1 MKICSKLLI
10 CCSLIL
16 FSNYAVS
23 QTRLW
28 GLTSTGGANGEGT
41 IGYYELSS
49 NSWVTEHNFSSAGGA
64 NPKGS
69 LALFAGKLYGMTTK
83 GGANNKGVIFEYDP
97 QTKVYTK
104 KVDFTGDNGS
114 TPSGSLTL
122 LNNKFYGMTY
132 EGGSKGYG
140 VTFEWDPVT
149 NVIAKKINWDARYG
163 YGAGPRGS
171 LLLDNGFLYGM
182 TSSGAGYDDAFWR
195 GVAFKWNPATGTVNS
210 AYLSGSGGR
219 SPEGSLTRFGSRFYG
234 LTKLGGDYDG
244 GSLIEW
250 GASSPVTIKVSFNQ
264 GFPTGSLIAFNS
276 KLYGLAAGSGSSFG
290 YIFSW
295 DPSSNSLQILA
306 NFDGNNGSRPFG
318 SLSYSNGKLYGLTYE
333 GGASNLGT
341 LFEFDLTTKVLQKKV
356 DFSNSTGGNP
366 YYTQLL
372 EVGPAPEPISQTIN
386 FEALSSKTFG
396 DAEFSLTA
404 IASSG
409 LEVAYTS
416 SDPTVATIS
425 GEKVTMLKAG
435 TVVITASQPG
445 NSFYRAATSVQQ
457 VLTISKF
464 TPSLEWNNPA
474 DIIYGTPLTLKQLSC
489 TASSSGTLVYTPPLG
504 TVLNVGNNQP
514 LSVTF
519 SPSNPA
525 SVNSVSLQVFI
536 NVLNPPPN
544 DESLVQTKLW
554 GVTSTG
560 GINDGGTIGY
570 FGVTSGTWTT
580 VYNFESTT
588 GLTPKGSLSLFN
600 GKLYGMTSAGGSN
613 NKGVIFEYDPITKT
627 YTKKIDFIGT
637 NGGNPTG
644 SLTLLNNKFYGM
656 TYSGGSSP
664 YGTLFEWN
672 PSTNEYMVK
681 VNFNGSNGAWPYG
694 SLLVDNGLL
703 YGLTSGGVDYDQAF
717 WYGIAFSFDPNSNV
731 LKKINPFNIDN
742 GPGVGIAKR
751 PTCSLVKFGSKF
763 YGVSKFGG
771 SLDFGTIFEWNGT
784 SEISKITPVISFSS
798 SNPYPSGSLA
808 LAGDRLYGTTEGP
821 NGSIFEYD
829 PTNKTINS
837 GGSFDGVNGKT
848 PTGTFTFSNGKLYG
862 LTSSGG
868 TSNLG
873 TLVEYNPTTKIITKK
888 VDFNYSTGG
897 NPVYTQLLEIAAAP
911 INQIIQFEPIA
922 NKIFGTGPFTLSA
935 SASSGLNVSFSSSD
949 PTIASISGNTVTIIK
964 AGIVTI
970 TASQSGNSSYNAAA
984 NVSQVLTIE
993 KNTPTISWENP
1004 SDINVG
1010 TPLSAAQL
1018 NATTTVAGSFAYSP
1032 AIGSVLPAGN
1042 NQPLSVTF
1050 TPTNSTNYNT
1060 VVKQA
1065 FVNVINFNPPSD
1077 SQIYGFTNSGGASNN
1092 GTIFKI
1098 SPNGDNEQVLFNFNI
1113 STGSPVGKPILAS
1126 NGKYY
1131 GLTRNGGA
1139 SDFGILFEYDPTS
1152 GIFKKIADMN
1162 SVGGKNPNGTLIQS
1176 SLNGKIYG
1184 TCQYGGISGLG
1195 MGILFEF
1202 DPATSQV
1209 TKKISFNATSYYA
1222 ARNPSGSLLETS
1234 TGKII
1239 GVGRNSL
1246 FEYDIVGATYKT
1258 LLTMGNDLI
1267 DTGAP
1272 GPPKD
1277 PNPSIILGSD
1287 GFIYGST
1294 TTGGAGETSE
1304 LQHGTLFKIA
1314 LNGTVNFFF
1323 SFTGSVLS
1331 GKPNAGVTEFNG
1343 KLYGTT
1349 GGGGTDNCGELFE
1362 FDLSTNTMTKR
1373 ADFVSATTGA
1383 NPSSSLTIVDGKL
1396 FGMTKL
1402 GGANGN
1408 GTIFEF
1414 DPTSGTLV
1422 KTFDFNGS
1430 NGQPSDNNHL
1440 FYQPSSKTSQ
1450 SITFAA
1456 IEEKNY
1462 GDAPFMLS
1470 AGASSGLSV
1479 SFSSSDP
1486 SVALIS
1492 GNEVTIL
1499 KAGTTTI
1506 TATQN
1511 GNDIYSPSPIV
1522 SQTLIV
1528 NKLIPVITWA
1538 NPSDIVYGIVLN
1550 NVQLN
1555 AVSTVSGTF
1564 VYSPSSGTQLTAGV
1578 NQTLSV
1584 TFTPTDAVNY
1594 TNVTKQVALNVTK
1607 AVPAITWANPSDI
1620 IYGTTLSVAQL
1631 NASSLISG
1639 SFVYSPSSGTKP
1651 NAGANQ
1657 TLSVTFTP
1665 TDAVNYTNVTKQVAL
1680 NVTKAIPAITWA
1692 NPSDIVYGTTLS
1704 VAQLNATSSISGSFV
1719 YSPSSGTKPNAGTN
1733 QTLSVTFTPT
1743 DAVNYTNVTK
1753 QVALNVTKALP
1764 AITWSNPSA
1773 IVYGTTLSVAQLNA
1787 SSSIPGTFVYS
1798 PSSGTKPN
1806 AGANQA
1812 LSVTFTPTDAVNYT
1826 NVTKQ
1831 VALNVTKAVP
1841 AITWLNPSAIV
1852 YGTTLSGAQ
1861 LNASSSIAGTFVYS
1875 PSSGTKLNAG
1885 LDQTLEVTFTPTDAN
1900 YHSVTKAVT
1909 ITINKASQQITFAA
1923 LLDKTF
1929 GESSFLLDGTASSL
1943 LPISYS
1949 TNSDKISITNSQ
1961 VTLLRAGRASIT
1973 ASQVGDDNFNG
1984 AATVSQS
1991 FCIKPVK
1998 PSITLSNLNTSPPL
2012 LTSNASD
2019 GNQWYLDDKPLAGAN
2034 SQSLIPEKS
2043 GVYKTQ
2049 VTIEDCK
2056 SEYSE
2061 NQIFVITGDLK
2072 LNEPITIFP
2081 NPVTDWVTVK
2091 TGNGI
2096 QQIIIYDLTGKEI
2109 ELRKVANSQEQ
2120 FDVSNYAPGMYL
2132 IKIKSEN
2139 QTSISRF
2146 VKR

>member
-1 MKICSKLLI
+1 
-10 CCSLIL
+10 
-16 FSNYAVS
+16 
-23 QTRLW
+23 
-28 GLTSTGGANGEGT
+28 
-41 IGYYELSS
+41 
-49 NSWVTEHNFSSAGGA
+49 
-64 NPKGS
+64 
-69 LALFAGKLYGMTTK
+69 
-83 GGANNKGVIFEYDP
+83 
-97 QTKVYTK
+97 
-104 KVDFTGDNGS
+104 
-114 TPSGSLTL
+114 
-122 LNNKFYGMTY
+122 
-132 EGGSKGYG
+132 
-140 VTFEWDPVT
+140 
-149 NVIAKKINWDARYG
+149 
-163 YGAGPRGS
+163 
-171 LLLDNGFLYGM
+171 
-182 TSSGAGYDDAFWR
+182 
-195 GVAFKWNPATGTVNS
+195 
-210 AYLSGSGGR
+210 
-219 SPEGSLTRFGSRFYG
+219 
-234 LTKLGGDYDG
+234 
-244 GSLIEW
+244 
-250 GASSPVTIKVSFNQ
+250 
-264 GFPTGSLIAFNS
+264 
-276 KLYGLAAGSGSSFG
+276 
-290 YIFSW
+290 
-295 DPSSNSLQILA
+295 
-306 NFDGNNGSRPFG
+306 
-318 SLSYSNGKLYGLTYE
+318 
-333 GGASNLGT
+333 
-341 LFEFDLTTKVLQKKV
+341 
-356 DFSNSTGGNP
+356 
-366 YYTQLL
+366 
-372 EVGPAPEPISQTIN
+372 
-386 FEALSSKTFG
+386 
-396 DAEFSLTA
+396 
-404 IASSG
+404 
-409 LEVAYTS
+409 
-416 SDPTVATIS
+416 
-425 GEKVTMLKAG
+425 
-435 TVVITASQPG
+435 
-445 NSFYRAATSVQQ
+445 
-457 VLTISKF
+457 
-464 TPSLEWNNPA
+464 
-474 DIIYGTPLTLKQLSC
+474 
-489 TASSSGTLVYTPPLG
+489 
-504 TVLNVGNNQP
+504 
-514 LSVTF
+514 
-519 SPSNPA
+519 
-525 SVNSVSLQVFI
+525 
-536 NVLNPPPN
+536 
-544 DESLVQTKLW
+544 
-554 GVTSTG
+554 
-560 GINDGGTIGY
+560 
-570 FGVTSGTWTT
+570 
-580 VYNFESTT
+580 
-588 GLTPKGSLSLFN
+588 
-600 GKLYGMTSAGGSN
+600 
-613 NKGVIFEYDPITKT
+613 
-627 YTKKIDFIGT
+627 
-637 NGGNPTG
+637 
-644 SLTLLNNKFYGM
+644 
-656 TYSGGSSP
+656 
-664 YGTLFEWN
+664 
-672 PSTNEYMVK
+672 
-681 VNFNGSNGAWPYG
+681 
-694 SLLVDNGLL
+694 
-703 YGLTSGGVDYDQAF
+703 
-717 WYGIAFSFDPNSNV
+717 
-731 LKKINPFNIDN
+731 
-742 GPGVGIAKR
+742 
-751 PTCSLVKFGSKF
+751 
-763 YGVSKFGG
+763 
-771 SLDFGTIFEWNGT
+771 
-784 SEISKITPVISFSS
+784 
-798 SNPYPSGSLA
+798 
-808 LAGDRLYGTTEGP
+808 
-821 NGSIFEYD
+821 
-829 PTNKTINS
+829 
-837 GGSFDGVNGKT
+837 
-848 PTGTFTFSNGKLYG
+848 
-862 LTSSGG
+862 
-868 TSNLG
+868 
-873 TLVEYNPTTKIITKK
+873 
-888 VDFNYSTGG
+888 
-897 NPVYTQLLEIAAAP
+897 
-911 INQIIQFEPIA
+911 
-922 NKIFGTGPFTLSA
+922 
-935 SASSGLNVSFSSSD
+935 
-949 PTIASISGNTVTIIK
+949 
-964 AGIVTI
+964 
-970 TASQSGNSSYNAAA
+970 
-984 NVSQVLTIE
+984 
-993 KNTPTISWENP
+993 
-1004 SDINVG
+1004 
-1010 TPLSAAQL
+1010 
-1018 NATTTVAGSFAYSP
+1018 
-1032 AIGSVLPAGN
+1032 
-1042 NQPLSVTF
+1042 
-1050 TPTNSTNYNT
+1050 
-1060 VVKQA
+1060 
-1065 FVNVINFNPPSD
+1065 
-1077 SQIYGFTNSGGASNN
+1077 
-1092 GTIFKI
+1092 
-1098 SPNGDNEQVLFNFNI
+1098 
-1113 STGSPVGKPILAS
+1113 
-1126 NGKYY
+1126 
-1131 GLTRNGGA
+1131 
-1139 SDFGILFEYDPTS
+1139 
-1152 GIFKKIADMN
+1152 
-1162 SVGGKNPNGTLIQS
+1162 
-1176 SLNGKIYG
+1176 
-1184 TCQYGGISGLG
+1184 
-1195 MGILFEF
+1195 
-1202 DPATSQV
+1202 
-1209 TKKISFNATSYYA
+1209 
-1222 ARNPSGSLLETS
+1222 
-1234 TGKII
+1234 
-1239 GVGRNSL
+1239 
-1246 FEYDIVGATYKT
+1246 
-1258 LLTMGNDLI
+1258 
-1267 DTGAP
+1267 
-1272 GPPKD
+1272 
-1277 PNPSIILGSD
+1277 
-1287 GFIYGST
+1287 
-1294 TTGGAGETSE
+1294 
-1304 LQHGTLFKIA
+1304 
-1314 LNGTVNFFF
+1314 
-1323 SFTGSVLS
+1323 
-1331 GKPNAGVTEFNG
+1331 
-1343 KLYGTT
+1343 
-1349 GGGGTDNCGELFE
+1349 
-1362 FDLSTNTMTKR
+1362 MTKR

-1578 NQTLSV
+1578 
-1584 TFTPTDAVNY
+1584 
-1594 TNVTKQVALNVTK
+1594 
-1607 AVPAITWANPSDI
+1607 
-1620 IYGTTLSVAQL
+1620 
-1631 NASSLISG
+1631 
-1639 SFVYSPSSGTKP
+1639 
-1651 NAGANQ
+1651 NQ

-2146 VKR
+2146 VNR

>member
-1 MKICSKLLI
+1 MKIYFKLLI
-10 CCSLIL
+10 CCLLVL

-97 QTKVYTK
+97 QTKIYTK
-104 KVDFTGDNGS
+104 KIDFSGDNGS

-122 LNNKFYGMTY
+122 FNDKFYGMTY

-149 NVIAKKINWDARYG
+149 NVFERKINWDARYG
-163 YGAGPRGS
+163 YGARPRGS
-171 LLLDNGFLYGM
+171 LLLDNGVLYGM
-182 TSSGAGYDDAFWR
+182 TSSGVDYDEAFWR
-195 GVAFKWNPATGTVNS
+195 GTLFSWNPSTGTLG
-210 AYLSGSGGR
+210 LSKLSDYNLGSN
-219 SPEGSLTRFGSRFYG
+219 PEGSLIKFGSKFYG
-234 LTKLGGDYDG
+234 LTKSGGAYRAG
-244 GSLIEW
+244 ALIEW
-250 GASSPVTIKVSFNQ
+250 DVNRRTVSNKVSFPYPY
-264 GFPTGSLIAFNS
+264 GYPTGSLITFNG
-276 KLYGLAAGSGSSFG
+276 KLYGLAAGSSPSTG
-290 YIFSW
+290 YAFSW
-295 DPSSNSLQILA
+295 DPASNALETLA
-306 NFDGNNGSRPFG
+306 LFDGNNGSYPYG
-318 SLSYSNGKLYGLTYE
+318 SLTYSNGKLYGLTYS

-341 LFEFDLTTKVLQKKV
+341 LFEFDLTTKVFQKKI

-372 EVGPAPEPISQTIN
+372 EVGPAPELISQTIN

-409 LEVAYTS
+409 LEVAYIS

-425 GEKVTMLKAG
+425 GEKVTILKAG
-435 TVVITASQPG
+435 TVVITASQSG
-445 NSFYRAATSVQQ
+445 NSHYRAATSVQQ

-464 TPSLEWNNPA
+464 TPTLEWSNPA
-474 DIIYGTPLTLKQLSC
+474 DIIYGTPLTSKQLSC
-489 TASSSGTLVYTPPLG
+489 TASSPGTLVYTPPLG

-544 DESLVQTKLW
+544 DETLVQTKLW

-560 GINDGGTIGY
+560 GTNDGGTIGY
-570 FGVTSGTWTT
+570 YGVTSGTWTT
-580 VYNFESTT
+580 VHSFESPT
-588 GLTPKGSLSLFN
+588 GFTPKGSLTLYN

-731 LKKINPFNIDN
+731 LKKLNPFNIDN
-742 GPGVGIAKR
+742 GSGLGIAKR

-784 SEISKITPVISFSS
+784 SEISKVTPVISFSS

-897 NPVYTQLLEIAAAP
+897 NPVYTQLLEIAVAP

-1004 SDINVG
+1004 SDLNVG
-1010 TPLSAAQL
+1010 TPLSAIQL

-1060 VVKQA
+1060 VVKQV

-1272 GPPKD
+1272 RPPKD

-1607 AVPAITWANPSDI
+1607 AVPAITW
-1620 IYGTTLSVAQL
+1620 
-1631 NASSLISG
+1631 
-1639 SFVYSPSSGTKP
+1639 
-1651 NAGANQ
+1651 
-1657 TLSVTFTP
+1657 
-1665 TDAVNYTNVTKQVAL
+1665 
-1680 NVTKAIPAITWA
+1680 
-1692 NPSDIVYGTTLS
+1692 
-1704 VAQLNATSSISGSFV
+1704 
-1719 YSPSSGTKPNAGTN
+1719 
-1733 QTLSVTFTPT
+1733 
-1743 DAVNYTNVTK
+1743 
-1753 QVALNVTKALP
+1753 
-1764 AITWSNPSA
+1764 
-1773 IVYGTTLSVAQLNA
+1773 
-1787 SSSIPGTFVYS
+1787 
-1798 PSSGTKPN
+1798 
-1806 AGANQA
+1806 
-1812 LSVTFTPTDAVNYT
+1812 
-1826 NVTKQ
+1826 
-1831 VALNVTKAVP
+1831 
-1841 AITWLNPSAIV
+1841 LNPSAIV